1 MRSKQRADLTTI
13 SKNTRATVPATAPL
27 SAHTA
32 QPPPPASLPDTRSPR
47 SGMHAFITLLR
58 SPAGFLCSSVTKR
71 TRSSSPPSSPTS
83 SSNVTLPAVVLQT
96 YSTSTEGIVLTA
108 LPSAPFCCH
117 EDLLTMSREKLE
129 DVVRALN
136 EKLPRRMR
144 IGVAVERKDQW
155 VGSNDDEDLKGA
167 IAGMSD
173 AEIRR
178 KIEVLVGIRKREG
191 LGDLN
196 VPFESVPAD
205 APTLELPA
213 TCTHSEVPVSLES
226 VDTSDHER
234 WPTEDKDLACEVE
247 VDGSHAKVELSS
259 SDIVHTTTS
268 SPPRGRGHTL
278 PPLTA
283 FQKSTRPRSWMTLES
298 RANGERRLKI

>member
-1 MRSKQRADLTTI
+1 MRPKQFADLTTS
-13 SKNTRATVPATAPL
+13 SKSTRATVPATTPL

-32 QPPPPASLPDTRSPR
+32 QPPPPTTLPDTRSRR
-47 SGMHAFITLLR
+47 SSMHAFATLLR
-58 SPAGFLCSSVTKR
+58 SPAGFLRSSVTKR
-71 TRSSSPPSSPTS
+71 TRSSSSPSSSTPSS

-108 LPSAPFCCH
+108 LPTAPFCCH
-117 EDLLTMSREKLE
+117 EDLLMMSREKLE

-144 IGVAVERKDQW
+144 IGVTVERGDQW
-155 VGSNDDEDLKGA
+155 AGGNDDEEVKRA

-173 AEIRR
+173 AEVRR
-178 KIEVLVGIRKREG
+178 KIEVLVGIRRPQE
-191 LGDLN
+191 LGDLS

-205 APTLELPA
+205 VPTLELLGA
-213 TCTHSEVPVSLES
+213 CTHTEVPVSFEPN
-226 VDTSDHER
+226 VDTPDHER
-234 WPTEDKDLACEVE
+234 WPVKDKDLACEVD
-247 VDGSHAKVELSS
+247 VNRSQVKVELSS
-259 SDIVHTTTS
+259 SDTVHTTTT

-283 FQKSTRPRSWMTLES
+283 LPEEHETDEQDDIQAES
-298 RANGERRLKI
+298 QWTE